1 LGQASF
7 VQWTQIAVEG
17 SPQMLQVKV
26 VVSVMMSVAIF
37 KCFKAV

>member
-1 LGQASF
+1 L

-26 VVSVMMSVAIF
+26 VVSVMMEVAM
-37 KCFKAV
+37 V

>member
-1 LGQASF
+1 M

-26 VVSVMMSVAIF
+26 KVSVMRMAAINRYG
-37 KCFKAV
+37 

>member
-1 LGQASF
+1 LEQASF

-26 VVSVMMSVAIF
+26 VVSVVMMAAI
-37 KCFKAV
+37 V